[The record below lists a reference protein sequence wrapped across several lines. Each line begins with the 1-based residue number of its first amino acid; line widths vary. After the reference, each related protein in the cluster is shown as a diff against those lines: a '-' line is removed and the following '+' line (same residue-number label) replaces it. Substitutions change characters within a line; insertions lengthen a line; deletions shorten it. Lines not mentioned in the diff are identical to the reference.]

1 MLAVE
6 GIGDIGL
13 RNGLKIGCSKRT
25 GRPPQCATVNQPVRT
40 PPATQRVMDG
50 QALPPAVASPST
62 GRRYMVDL
70 GSGARAEMEQTF
82 LTLTAQNSS
91 LLGTAEPNFPD
102 PTSLRTSGALAS
114 TPRPGHVL
122 LPVVPYFGLAEGV
135 QFCKAMTA
143 VGRPCSV
150 VSAN

>member
-1 MLAVE
+1 MVRRPPRSTRTDTLFPYTT
-6 GIGDIGL
+6 L
-13 RNGLKIGCSKRT
+13 FRSKIVCIKRT
-25 GRPPQCATVNQPVRT
+25 GRPPQIATFNQPVRT

-82 LTLTAQNSS
+82 LTLKAQNSS

-102 PTSLRTSGALAS
+102 ANSLRTGGALD
-114 TPRPGHVL
+114 RDR
-122 LPVVPYFGLAEGV
+122 
-135 QFCKAMTA
+135 K
-143 VGRPCSV
+143 SV
-150 VSAN
+150 V

>member
-1 MLAVE
+1 MTA
-6 GIGDIGL
+6 
-13 RNGLKIGCSKRT
+13 
-25 GRPPQCATVNQPVRT
+25 RPPRSTSTHTLFPYTPLFRSQIATINQPVRT

-82 LTLTAQNSS
+82 LTLKAQNSS

-102 PTSLRTSGALAS
+102 ANSLRTGSALDS
-114 TPRPGHVL
+114 NSRPGDVRL
-122 LPVVPYFGLAEGV
+122 RVGPYLDR
-135 QFCKAMTA
+135 KST
-143 VGRPCSV
+143 RLNS
-150 VSAN
+150 SH